1 MSNPPAPN
9 AQQQG
14 APAAPVFINSSIP
27 FPEPLSLNG
36 NLRENVELWKES
48 FETYCIA
55 SGVEQLPERVQIAT
69 FKSALGPSARKIF
82 NLWPLLPA
90 DKDTVAKSSCARNPE
105 TAPVKQNRC
114 RASSIAQDLEDEMLR
129 DKIITGIRDMSLKKK
144 MIETENL
151 TSAKVIEMCQAEEAT
166 RFEMERN
173 RLLGADQHSVNKIAG
188 DRHQNKRCSFCG
200 KAYHTNLLDC
210 PARGATCNY
219 CQLKNHYETVC
230 KKRKED
236 EKKQSSSTKKRN
248 RKQVNTVEEPETT
261 EDAEDSESDQESVT
275 LCQYLYS
282 LEKKDDALLK
292 TSIIF
297 LDKNKQESRVQCIL
311 DSGAT
316 CNVIGESNAKKFI
329 GKKHLQ
335 LDDQRAVLKVFGG
348 GKFRSLGRTIID
360 CVHNGSRYKAVF
372 QVVDFEQMPLLS
384 LKTCLQLKLIQ
395 LAPRNFYGRQDVPVA
410 DLPQAD
416 WRAQP
421 PPGLGKSR
429 EKTVCLNPTRK
440 LRHVDTASFLVRN
453 PVPEFANVALS
464 GTAGFESVPRASVVS
479 ERLGP
484 PPLLRPVL
492 RGVFGVVVTE
502 SPNSF

>member
-1 MSNPPAPN
+1 MVLFLADHVWAGLCYERGLCGVIYTCELAMSPGDRCHGVSWMRKRDLHILTSDIHTYTGDQRFSVLHPPDSDDWDLKIEYAQQKDSGIYECQVNTEPKINLAILLDVTVPEMSNPPAPN

-82 NLWPLLPA
+82 NLWPLQPA
-90 DKDTVAKSSCARNPE
+90 DKDTVAKCLTALSTYMIPQKNVKLVRYEFSQLRQESGDGAGEAESMSGFINRAR
-105 TAPVKQNRC
+105 AMVKECNYG
-114 RASSIAQDLEDEMLR
+114 DLEDEMLR

-151 TSAKVIEMCQAEEAT
+151 TSVRVIEMCQAEEAT

-173 RLLGADQHSVNKIAG
+173 RLLGAEQHSVNKIAG

-248 RKQVNTVEEPETT
+248 RKQVNTVEEPERTVK
-261 EDAEDSESDQESVT
+261 VT
-275 LCQYLYS
+275 
-282 LEKKDDALLK
+282 
-292 TSIIF
+292 
-297 LDKNKQESRVQCIL
+297 
-311 DSGAT
+311 
-316 CNVIGESNAKKFI
+316 
-329 GKKHLQ
+329 
-335 LDDQRAVLKVFGG
+335 
-348 GKFRSLGRTIID
+348 
-360 CVHNGSRYKAVF
+360 
-372 QVVDFEQMPLLS
+372 
-384 LKTCLQLKLIQ
+384 
-395 LAPRNFYGRQDVPVA
+395 RN
-410 DLPQAD
+410 L
-416 WRAQP
+416 
-421 PPGLGKSR
+421 
-429 EKTVCLNPTRK
+429 
-440 LRHVDTASFLVRN
+440 
-453 PVPEFANVALS
+453 
-464 GTAGFESVPRASVVS
+464 
-479 ERLGP
+479 
-484 PPLLRPVL
+484 
-492 RGVFGVVVTE
+492 
-502 SPNSF
+502 

>member
-82 NLWPLLPA
+82 NLWPLQPA
-90 DKDTVAKSSCARNPE
+90 DKDTVAKCLTALSTYMIPQKNVKLVRYEFSQLRQESGDGAGEAESMSGFINRAR
-105 TAPVKQNRC
+105 AMVKECNYG
-114 RASSIAQDLEDEMLR
+114 DLEDEMLR

-151 TSAKVIEMCQAEEAT
+151 TSVRVIEMCQAEEAT

-173 RLLGADQHSVNKIAG
+173 RLLGAEQHSVNKIAG

-248 RKQVNTVEEPETT
+248 RKQVNTVEEPERTVK
-261 EDAEDSESDQESVT
+261 VT
-275 LCQYLYS
+275 
-282 LEKKDDALLK
+282 
-292 TSIIF
+292 
-297 LDKNKQESRVQCIL
+297 
-311 DSGAT
+311 
-316 CNVIGESNAKKFI
+316 
-329 GKKHLQ
+329 
-335 LDDQRAVLKVFGG
+335 
-348 GKFRSLGRTIID
+348 
-360 CVHNGSRYKAVF
+360 
-372 QVVDFEQMPLLS
+372 
-384 LKTCLQLKLIQ
+384 
-395 LAPRNFYGRQDVPVA
+395 RN
-410 DLPQAD
+410 L
-416 WRAQP
+416 
-421 PPGLGKSR
+421 
-429 EKTVCLNPTRK
+429 
-440 LRHVDTASFLVRN
+440 
-453 PVPEFANVALS
+453 
-464 GTAGFESVPRASVVS
+464 
-479 ERLGP
+479 
-484 PPLLRPVL
+484 
-492 RGVFGVVVTE
+492 
-502 SPNSF
+502 